1 MQGFVHGVEDGEM
14 AAALSRSPL
23 RGQHDIV
30 LVDQR
35 GTGGSNPLRC
45 CSDDPLSGLEAIFT
59 GKMEGDLTSCRE
71 QKDLDEVCEVLG
83 HERINLWGASYGSLE
98 ALEYVRRHPGRVRA
112 LTIQGIMARFLAAGT
127 VEGLDTSCAEQAPR
141 RQFEPPLNR
150 PERP

>member
-1 MQGFVHGVEDGEM
+1 
-14 AAALSRSPL
+14 
-23 RGQHDIV
+23 
-30 LVDQR
+30 
-35 GTGGSNPLRC
+35 
-45 CSDDPLSGLEAIFT
+45 
-59 GKMEGDLTSCRE
+59 MEGDLTSCRE
-71 QKDLDEVCEVLG
+71 QMDADLRYYTSVEAMKDLDEVCEVLG